1 MGKFPWSRST
11 TRVKRRSCEERKHD
25 IVEVAATDPPPSPP
39 GTAPTETDVVSATA
53 RIESWVDSV
62 NKRLRQNCHPPIPT
76 LLPTAM
82 RCRCLGAKRR
92 PPPERP
98 SAPVASPNRCTHLAI
113 LPQLRV
119 SMATRFSIHPPLLVQ
134 PVSARDVLAIL
145 APSLHFCLSRTW
157 RTGTWT
163 RRTTLTLLTGKST
176 RS

>member
-1 MGKFPWSRST
+1 MGKFPWSLST
-11 TRVKRRSCEERKHD
+11 TRARRRSCEERKHD
-25 IVEVAATDPPPSPP
+25 IVEVAATAPPHSPP

-76 LLPTAM
+76 LLPTVM

-98 SAPVASPNRCTHLAI
+98 SAPAASLSRCTHLAI
-113 LPQLRV
+113 PPQLRV
-119 SMATRFSIHPPLLVQ
+119 STATRFSIPPPLLVQ

-145 APSLHFCLSRTW
+145 APSLHFFLSRTW

-176 RS
+176 KS